1 MRIAAWILTLFLLFN
16 NLADVRADSVFTVG
30 EPHASTLEFRQ
41 YFETMSATFGAGTL
55 SIAQNVYEAAH
66 ADALWRTVMA
76 DWAALC
82 EATGLLPE
90 ELTPHTVYVVRSTPN
105 GLERIGS
112 SVYCTAGDIESGSY
126 LAQLACA
133 ALGTE
138 EYWKGAGLAGMVSG
152 KTADLPVLKA
162 AYQQMDDLDPLS
174 LFISYFTAPFA
185 SAEDIRLAED
195 TAVALCAYVLENDG
209 IEALRSGDCIAARAE

>member
-16 NLADVRADSVFTVG
+16 SLADVRADSVFTVG

-90 ELTPHTVYVVRSTPN
+90 ELTPHTVYVVRSTPM
-105 GLERIGS
+105 GWSALAAA
-112 SVYCTAGDIESGSY
+112 YTAP
-126 LAQLACA
+126 
-133 ALGTE
+133 
-138 EYWKGAGLAGMVSG
+138 
-152 KTADLPVLKA
+152 PVISKA
-162 AYQQMDDLDPLS
+162 AAIWRS
-174 LFISYFTAPFA
+174 LPAQPWARRNTGRARDWPAWSPAKPPI
-185 SAEDIRLAED
+185 
-195 TAVALCAYVLENDG
+195 C
-209 IEALRSGDCIAARAE
+209 RS